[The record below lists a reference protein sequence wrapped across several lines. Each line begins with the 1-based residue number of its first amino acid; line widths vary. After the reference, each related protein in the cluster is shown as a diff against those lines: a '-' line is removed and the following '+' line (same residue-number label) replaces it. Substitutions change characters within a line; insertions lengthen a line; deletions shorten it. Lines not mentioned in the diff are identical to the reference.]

1 MIRTITV
8 GQFVYAFFRPYG
20 ESGLLLALFVIFYL
34 DATFFPTLPELF
46 TVIIFLAMP
55 KPEFGLLM
63 LVTISIAEFSGI
75 TSLYYIVKYYDL
87 PNWIKNKM
95 VSYSKLFIVKDEKVI
110 LLNRIA
116 PVIPFLGAF
125 IATCRWPYAKSI
137 FYNFGAGGVS
147 GNIHFLSAY
156 GEQQTHPSLSVVTFG
171 FPVRP
176 QIHHVYFDE
185 HGEYFLLLRHLITLL
200 KENGHKFRKD
210 VLQLPVSEA

>member
-1 MIRTITV
+1 VIRTITV

-75 TSLYYIVKYYDL
+75 TSLYFIVKYYDL

-137 FYNFGAGGVS
+137 FYNFLGG
-147 GNIHFLSAY
+147 LSKYLLIILLA
-156 GEQQTHPSLSVVTFG
+156 TLLLSVFSN
-171 FPVRP
+171 
-176 QIHHVYFDE
+176 QLE
-185 HGEYFLLLRHLITLL
+185 AELITLAAIGTVIGISAYL
-200 KENGHKFRKD
+200 SSRERKKLG
-210 VLQLPVSEA
+210 VKAGF